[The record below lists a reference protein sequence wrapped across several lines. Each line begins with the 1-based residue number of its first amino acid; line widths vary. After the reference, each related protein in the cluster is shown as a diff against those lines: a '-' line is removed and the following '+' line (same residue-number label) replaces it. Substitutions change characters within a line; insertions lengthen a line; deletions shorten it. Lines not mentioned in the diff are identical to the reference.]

1 MLLWLKEKLLAVER
15 SLEDD
20 QKEAKELTDKNK
32 ELTKRVWSLESA
44 VEEHETPATLKEKL
58 VTIEKDIY
66 FLGIEVAQSSSG
78 IAINQRKY
86 ALDILSETGMLD
98 CLPIDTP
105 MDPNV
110 KLLPS
115 QGEPLKDPGRYRRLV
130 GRLNYLTVTRLDI
143 TFAVSI

>member
-58 VTIEKDIY
+58 VTIEKDI
-66 FLGIEVAQSSSG
+66 FEKAALEDELKTTLDGALKVAGEDFEDDLYQVKRSMFVE
-78 IAINQRKY
+78 
-86 ALDILSETGMLD
+86 LSRETFR
-98 CLPIDTP
+98 
-105 MDPNV
+105 
-110 KLLPS
+110 
-115 QGEPLKDPGRYRRLV
+115 LKEDE
-130 GRLNYLTVTRLDI
+130 
-143 TFAVSI
+143 A